1 MGLQIGEDQIVSE
14 FLRKFCLPRK
24 PLTVCR
30 LKQALSDLTG
40 RAFEAICGFP
50 DIAIIRTSKS

>member
-1 MGLQIGEDQIVSE
+1 MGLQIGEDQIASE

-24 PLTVCR
+24 PLIVCR
-30 LKQALSDLTG
+30 LTQALSDLTG
-40 RAFEAICGFP
+40 RALEAICRFP

>member
-1 MGLQIGEDQIVSE
+1 LGLQIGEDQIASE